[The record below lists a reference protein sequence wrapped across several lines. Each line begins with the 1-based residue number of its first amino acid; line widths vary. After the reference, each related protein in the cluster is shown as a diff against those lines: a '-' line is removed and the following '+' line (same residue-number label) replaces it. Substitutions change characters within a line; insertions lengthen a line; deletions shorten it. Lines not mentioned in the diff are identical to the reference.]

1 MVFRHGCRSDLYCTK
16 AYICARLFQILMS
29 QSYNQLRAMLSITK
43 ASLRAM
49 LRSPSAVV
57 FSIFFPLI
65 FILVFGFIGS
75 GGGTTYKV
83 VLDKKSD
90 TLNALYGALKENK
103 YIRFVQLQNDAALQ
117 SDLLKGRLTGVLY
130 IQKNTD
136 LSTAPYSVRFSS
148 TTASA
153 DKTASFLPLLETT
166 ISKIDKQVYSNR
178 QTYVQL
184 LEPQIK
190 TVREYRT
197 IDFILPGQLGFS
209 LLSAGIFG
217 VAFLF
222 FNLRQQLVLKRFFAT
237 PIKRGYIVLGEG
249 LSRVIFQLLTAVVIV
264 LIGHFFFKFT
274 LIHGVLTFV
283 EIMILSFIALLVFMG
298 FGFIISSISKSESSI
313 PPLANIITLPQFLL
327 AGTFFPI
334 DAFPGWLQPI
344 SRALPLT
351 YYNDA
356 MRRIS
361 FEGAHLNNCLPQ
373 IGVLIGWGIVAY
385 AIAIKVFRWE

>member
-1 MVFRHGCRSDLYCTK
+1 MP
-16 AYICARLFQILMS
+16 
-29 QSYNQLRAMLSITK
+29 QSYNQLKAMLAITK

-65 FILVFGFIGS
+65 FILVFGFIGGS
-75 GGGTTYKV
+75 GGTTYKV
-83 VLDKKSD
+83 VVERNSD
-90 TLNALYGALKENK
+90 TSNALYSALRQNSVV
-103 YIRFVQLQNDAALQ
+103 RFVQPESDAALQ
-117 SDLLKGRLTGVLY
+117 ADLMKGRITGVLA
-130 IQKNTD
+130 IRRNAAIGA
-136 LSTAPYSVRFSS
+136 APYTVQFTS

-153 DKTASFLPLLETT
+153 DKFATFLPLLENT
-166 ISKIDKQVYSNR
+166 INKLDKQVYRN
-178 QTYVQL
+178 QPTYAQL
-184 LEPQIK
+184 QPPQIR
-190 TVREYRT
+190 TVRKYRT

-237 PIKRGYIVLGEG
+237 PIRRGYIVLGEG
-249 LSRVIFQLLTAVVIV
+249 LSRVIFQMLTAVIIV
-264 LIGHFFFKFT
+264 LIGRFAFHFT
-274 LIHGVLTFV
+274 LVHGVLTFI

-298 FGFIISSISKSESSI
+298 FGFIISSIAKNESSI

-334 DAFPGWLQPI
+334 DAFPKWLQPI
-344 SRALPLT
+344 SNALPLT

-361 FEGAHLNNCLPQ
+361 FEGAHLTNCLPQ
-373 IGVLIGWGIVAY
+373 IGVLIGWGVVAY